1 MDDARQ
7 AHAFGARTRGGP
19 RGDSNC

>member
-7 AHAFGARTRGGP
+7 AISTCGG
-19 RGDSNC
+19 S